1 MHLHNSATHLL
12 GDALANLFEL
22 VRGEDLVPKA
32 ATQLVETDRKL
43 FTEELEVLRA
53 HLNFSS
59 VQRGFLQVRIFSEIT
74 QRKFG

>member
-32 ATQLVETDRKL
+32 ATQLVETDRKP
-43 FTEELEVLRA
+43 FTEDLEVPRA
-53 HLNFSS
+53 HLNFS
-59 VQRGFLQVRIFSEIT
+59 
-74 QRKFG
+74 

>member
-43 FTEELEVLRA
+43 FTEELEVAVARLHGSA
-53 HLNFSS
+53 G
-59 VQRGFLQVRIFSEIT
+59 QRGF
-74 QRKFG
+74 